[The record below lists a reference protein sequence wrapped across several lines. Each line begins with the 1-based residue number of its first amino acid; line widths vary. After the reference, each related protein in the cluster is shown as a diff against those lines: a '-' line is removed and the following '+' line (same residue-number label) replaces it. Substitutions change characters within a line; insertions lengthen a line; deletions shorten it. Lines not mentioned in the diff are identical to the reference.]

1 MLFINQT
8 SSFLANGYI
17 NIAVITE
24 RRRTPRRAV
33 SWAAPL
39 QVAATVR
46 VRGMAPLASDAPVPV
61 AAAVRVRA
69 YVCPIVVL
77 RAVLPTDRT
86 PVEPA
91 KENVDASVPTIRK
104 I

>member
-1 MLFINQT
+1 
-8 SSFLANGYI
+8 
-17 NIAVITE
+17 
-24 RRRTPRRAV
+24 
-33 SWAAPL
+33 
-39 QVAATVR
+39 VAATVR
-46 VRGMAPLASDAPVPV
+46 VSGMAPLASDAPVPV

-91 KENVDASVPTIRK
+91 KEKVDAAVPTIRK

>member
-1 MLFINQT
+1 MD
-8 SSFLANGYI
+8 
-17 NIAVITE
+17 IAVITE

-33 SWAAPL
+33 SWVTPL

-46 VRGMAPLASDAPVPV
+46 VSVVASLSVEAPVP
-61 AAAVRVRA
+61 AAASAVRVRA

-77 RAVLPTDRT
+77 RAVLPTDKT

-91 KENVDASVPTIRK
+91 KEKVDASFPTINE